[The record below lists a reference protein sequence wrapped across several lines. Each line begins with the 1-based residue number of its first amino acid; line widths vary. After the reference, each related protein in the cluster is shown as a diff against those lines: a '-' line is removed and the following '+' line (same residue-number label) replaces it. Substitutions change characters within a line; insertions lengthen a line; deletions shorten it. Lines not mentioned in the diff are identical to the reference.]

1 MRFDRREENA
11 GTYAAIEIKASYSA
25 ITGNTVT
32 LKAAYKLTSD
42 ASYGNDTV
50 LTNSGKTVIGG
61 ALSASHTY
69 DVRITVA
76 DKFNIATVA
85 ASLRTKNVIWSVLP
99 KVWGLQSAKW
109 PSLQTGISWLDAPET
124 RAIPAPPVWLDKL

>member
-1 MRFDRREENA
+1 M
-11 GTYAAIEIKASYSA
+11 
-25 ITGNTVT
+25 
-32 LKAAYKLTSD
+32 YKLTSD

-76 DKFNIATVA
+76 DKFNTATVT

-99 KVWGLQSAKW
+99 KGLGFAIGKW
-109 PSLQTGISWLDAPET
+109 PSSRTGISLGSMRRRRGQSPHRRCGWINFKISRRQKNEQSNCT
-124 RAIPAPPVWLDKL
+124 